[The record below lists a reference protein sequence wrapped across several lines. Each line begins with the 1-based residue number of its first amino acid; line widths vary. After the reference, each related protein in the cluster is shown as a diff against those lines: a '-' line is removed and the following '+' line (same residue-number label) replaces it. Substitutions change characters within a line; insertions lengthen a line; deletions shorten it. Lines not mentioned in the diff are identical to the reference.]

1 MKKMIL
7 VLSATLAMFAFNGCS
22 SDSHYDNNN
31 NTDYDNYDSNNLTT
45 LFLVDEQG
53 YAYADIPYIC
63 DSMYEWSRTAPS
75 GEFSFVEPDTCEFD
89 FTGLDGDF
97 GYTDDEIVRIVDD
110 RNDGK
115 GGIPYECASFG
126 VSSTYSDGSFEYD
139 EDDVCSFY
147 L

>member
-1 MKKMIL
+1 
-7 VLSATLAMFAFNGCS
+7 
-22 SDSHYDNNN
+22 
-31 NTDYDNYDSNNLTT
+31 
-45 LFLVDEQG
+45 
-53 YAYADIPYIC
+53 
-63 DSMYEWSRTAPS
+63 MYEWSRTAPS